1 MAFYFDTFDPS
12 GKIVSVSHRVGGYPE
27 PIFKKIKYIYFRL
40 LKPMFSMVKI
50 HILVIDK
57 LSLGYTI
64 IALAI
69 ENFGAIRLFIFIGN
83 RRLPG
88 VYFKEI
94 EF

>member
-1 MAFYFDTFDPS
+1 
-12 GKIVSVSHRVGGYPE
+12 
-27 PIFKKIKYIYFRL
+27 
-40 LKPMFSMVKI
+40 MFSMVKI